1 MIPTCV
7 KAVSGMSRGFTLIEI
22 LIAAGLVVIL
32 SGLVLPSVVGRLSPE
47 RTQRAAGDIE
57 SAGMIAR
64 AEAQQEG
71 RAVLLAA
78 VRDTAGDWTLIT
90 VQAGDGEDAAANV
103 RGWLDAEAELEI
115 PAKRRVLATLPSDCD
130 LRSAELDD
138 AAHDEL
144 ARGEIARRPESTPNR
159 AALAVFLPDGSA
171 VAIGDV
177 RLIGRDGERRP
188 VMVSEWNGVISIGS
202 PIRDDVEEGPLAFGA
217 MLVFA
222 CAWRRQRGSVLLE
235 VIASIALI
243 VMCGVTILGA
253 IGQASHSF
261 DVMRERST
269 AADLTRSAMAKLEA
283 GIVSTTSLD
292 GPVERWEFQEDSGAE
307 AMGEM
312 PSAGGTAAMDD
323 TGWELEVDVYPSQFP
338 DLSVVTISAV
348 RVPTG
353 LVGERRVLHT
363 LTQLVRLGSLE
374 EDIAGEEDAL
384 LGGSR

>member
-1 MIPTCV
+1 
-7 KAVSGMSRGFTLIEI
+7 MSRGFTLVEV

-32 SGLVLPSVVGRLSPE
+32 SGLVLPSVLGRLTPE
-47 RTQRAAGDIE
+47 RTARAAGNLE
-57 SAGMIAR
+57 SAGIIAR
-64 AEAQQEG
+64 AEAQQDG

-78 VRDTAGDWTLIT
+78 LRDTAGNWMLVTM
-90 VQAGDGEDAAANV
+90 QAGDGEDAAAKV
-103 RGWLDAEAELEI
+103 RAWLDAESELEI
-115 PAKRRVLATLPSDCD
+115 PAKRRVLATLPSGCTLQSSD
-130 LRSAELDD
+130 LDD
-138 AAHDEL
+138 AARDEIASDPL
-144 ARGEIARRPESTPNR
+144 ARQSLATPGR
-159 AALAVFLPDGSA
+159 IALAVFLPDGSA
-171 VAIGDV
+171 VAIDDV
-177 RLIGRDGERRP
+177 RLIGRDGERRAIL
-188 VMVSEWNGVISIGS
+188 VSEWNGVISIGA

-261 DVMRERST
+261 NVMRERST
-269 AADLTRSAMAKLEA
+269 AADLTRSAMARLEA
-283 GIVSTTSLD
+283 GIASTTSLH
-292 GPVERWEFQEDSGAE
+292 GPVERWELQEDSDAE
-307 AMGEM
+307 AMGDVA
-312 PSAGGTAAMDD
+312 SAQSTAVMED

-348 RVPTG
+348 RVPSG

-374 EDIAGEEDAL
+374 EDIAGEADAL